1 MSQKP
6 SLIRRFRQAV
16 IDSGSIEKSVLN
28 AAESSVRT
36 SPGMTAADEIAIIRA
51 TLNLLVT
58 KGHLGEADAV
68 SVIGSTLT
76 KLDSF
81 REASLASGLGLTSQ
95 VLNDAENAVRLLA
108 DNKSADEAAI
118 AKALADRLV

>member
-1 MSQKP
+1 
-6 SLIRRFRQAV
+6 
-16 IDSGSIEKSVLN
+16 
-28 AAESSVRT
+28 
-36 SPGMTAADEIAIIRA
+36 MTAADEIAIIRA

-58 KGHLGEADAV
+58 KGHLGEADAA

-76 KLDSF
+76 ELDSF

-108 DNKSADEAAI
+108 DQQIS
-118 AKALADRLV
+118 